1 MKKLFLLFGLCV
13 TLLLLWSCK
22 SDLPE
27 VPKDA
32 EVTFQLKAP
41 LGVEGTITEATGELT
56 SRSDGK
62 VLPISFK
69 EGKAVLHLVQGEPY
83 AMKVMC
89 RFECK
94 GALAEI
100 EYKEDFVVEA
110 KDKSDRTCQLMWE
123 MPTESFVISEIFF
136 AGSRNSKGEQY
147 DEDKYLKITNNSPVT
162 RYLDGLALV
171 KSLWQSDEKV
181 EAKPDVRTTHFVT
194 DLVMQFPGT
203 GREYAVKPYESVIL
217 CHSAIDHTKENPNS
231 IDLSNANFEWMSDKG
246 YTDSETPD
254 NPKVPNMKLVF
265 ISDPYGDGTENWTM
279 STNGQNTYAIVDLQG
294 KAAQD
299 LVKECTYTYKEV
311 MIIEGMDPMELDGH
325 PALKLPNEWVLDAVN
340 LGMTNEKQWLPISE
354 KLDAG
359 YAKVADELN
368 DDTRYGKKVVR
379 KSLSEGSKV
388 LKDSNNSTEDFVAK
402 ELK

>member
-1 MKKLFLLFGLCV
+1 MKKLFLLFGLCM
-13 TLLLLWSCK
+13 TLLLLWSCE

-27 VPKDA
+27 ASKDA
-32 EVTFQLKAP
+32 EVAFQLKAP
-41 LGVEGTITEATGELT
+41 LGVEGTITEATGEVVA
-56 SRSDGK
+56 RSDGK
-62 VLPISFK
+62 VLAISFK
-69 EGKAVLHLVQGEPY
+69 EGKAMLKLVQGEAY

-89 RFECK
+89 RFECR

-110 KDKSDRTCQLMWE
+110 KGKSTRTCQLMWE
-123 MPTESFVISEIFF
+123 MPKGSFVISEIFF
-136 AGSRNSKGEQY
+136 AGSRNRKGEQY
-147 DEDKYLKITNNSPVT
+147 DEDKYIKITNNSPVT

-181 EAKPDVRTTHFVT
+181 EAKPDVRATHFVT
-194 DLVMQFPGT
+194 DLVMQFPGS
-203 GREYAVKPYESVIL
+203 GKEYAVKPYESVIL

-231 IDLSNANFEWMSDKG
+231 IDLSRANFEWMSDKG

-265 ISDPYGDGTENWTM
+265 ISDPDGYGTENWVM
-279 STNGQNTYAIVDLQG
+279 SNNGQHSYAIVDLQG
-294 KAAQD
+294 KSVQD
-299 LVKECTYTYKEV
+299 LVKECQYIYKELT
-311 MIIEGMDPMELDGH
+311 IIEGMDPMEFPGH
-325 PALKLPNEWVLDAVN
+325 PALKMPNEWVLDAVN

-368 DDTRYGKKVVR
+368 DNARYGKKVVR
-379 KSLSEGSKV
+379 KSLSDGSKV
-388 LKDSNNSTEDFVAK
+388 LKDTNNSTEDFVAK